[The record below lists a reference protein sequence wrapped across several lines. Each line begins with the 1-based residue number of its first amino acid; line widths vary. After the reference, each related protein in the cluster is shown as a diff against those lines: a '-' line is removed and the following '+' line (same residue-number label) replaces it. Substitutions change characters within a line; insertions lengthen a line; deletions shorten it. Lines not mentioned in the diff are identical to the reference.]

1 MIKKITITTSARLH
15 FNSLKMNAI
24 GGRGC
29 GGVGLALESP
39 ILEMNFY
46 PNKNISVVGG
56 TSHFQKKSSLFAKAI
71 LNYIKKPGVTIKIN
85 KSFLNQIGLGS
96 ETQLGL
102 SIGKGISLLYNHN
115 LSLKKIASITKRA
128 GISGIGYYAFFRGG
142 LIIDGGY
149 KMGLSEEKRTF
160 ADHASSPPPLTGN
173 YKFPKN
179 WKILLIIPR
188 QSTIDVSKF
197 DENKFFEENCP
208 VPLKEVEAIC
218 TDVLMGLI
226 PAVKESDY
234 FNFIEYL
241 SHLLN
246 LGTKKIELELNK
258 KRINE
263 TNKKLDGLLANK
275 FIRIQKCKYILI
287 PNNIVFTKKD
297 LLRYTDLRQRYST
310 DIILNKLSLNN
321 SEINRY
327 LMDLQSLL
335 TIKYPPNKIPFLGLS
350 SLGATMYSIL
360 LSDYHKIDYILKETR
375 KILRKDWLVML
386 VSARNKPAK
395 INISYGSSKQK

>member
-1 MIKKITITTSARLH
+1 MIKNITITTSARLH

-29 GGVGLALESP
+29 GGIGLALENP
-39 ILEMNFY
+39 ILGMNFY
-46 PNKNISVVGG
+46 PNKNISIVGG
-56 TSHFQKKSSLFAKAI
+56 NSHFRKKSFLFAEAI

-102 SIGKGISLLYNHN
+102 SIGRGISLLYNQH

-128 GISGIGYYAFFRGG
+128 GISGIGYYAFSRGG
-142 LIIDGGY
+142 LVVDGGY
-149 KMGLSEEKRTF
+149 KMGPSEKKKTF
-160 ADHASSPPPLTGN
+160 ADHASSPPPLIGN
-173 YKFPKN
+173 YKFPEK

-226 PAVKESDY
+226 PAVKENDY

-241 SHLLN
+241 SYLLN

-258 KRINE
+258 KRINKI
-263 TNKKLDGLLANK
+263 NKELDGLLANK
-275 FIRIQKCKYILI
+275 FIRIKKCKYILI
-287 PNNIVFTKKD
+287 PNNIVLTKKN
-297 LLRYTDLRQRYST
+297 LLRYVDLKQRYST
-310 DIILNKLSLNN
+310 NTIINKNLLDNN
-321 SEINRY
+321 
-327 LMDLQSLL
+327 SLL

-360 LSDYHKIDYILKETR
+360 LSDYHKIDSIFKETR
-375 KILRKDWLVML
+375 KKLQKDWLVML
-386 VSARNKPAK
+386 VNARNKSAK
-395 INISYGSSKQK
+395 INISYGDYK